1 MLEERGELSPIAFF
15 QMDVKVSLPD
25 LVSVVFCCSPS
36 ILAIISTQIYSAG
49 SRNRLFFPFLIYANR
64 HTWTRGGPGCIPHVR
79 THTLTCTHT
88 HAHTRT
94 HTHTH
99 THTH

>member
-64 HTWTRGGPGCIPHVR
+64 QTGTRGGLGCIPPVLH
-79 THTLTCTHT
+79 THTVLETFH
-88 HAHTRT
+88 HS

-99 THTH
+99 THSL